1 MDWSEIEDAPP
12 GDEVRWLMRGWMTPQ
27 KRRRRMLAL
36 RRYHESELAWA
47 EARVEQM
54 KGALRQI
61 NEPGQSTAK
70 PVGSVANILPF
81 AGE

>member
-1 MDWSEIEDAPP
+1 MLDGMDWSEIEDAPP

-27 KRRRRMLAL
+27 KRRRRLLAL

-61 NEPGQSTAK
+61 DDYMADHAMLGGKQ
-70 PVGSVANILPF
+70 
-81 AGE
+81 